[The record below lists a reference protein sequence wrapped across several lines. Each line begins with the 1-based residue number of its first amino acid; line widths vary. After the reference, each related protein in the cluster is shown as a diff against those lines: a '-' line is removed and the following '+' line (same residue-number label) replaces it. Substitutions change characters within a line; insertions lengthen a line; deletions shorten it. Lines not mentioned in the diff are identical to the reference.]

1 MGYTWL
7 AAAIEWQATP
17 MTAEAESPR
26 EQTKGDAALAEIV
39 RRLVAAYRPDWIYLL
54 GSRARE
60 DGGTNSDYD
69 ILVVVGDEAPAD
81 RRRSRLAYEVLR
93 GTGVAADVLVWTREA
108 FEARVTLRASL
119 PATVLAEGKLLY
131 AA

>member
-1 MGYTWL
+1 
-7 AAAIEWQATP
+7 